1 MLFQPNSLS
10 NSFSII
16 VNSIIFSISFLKFNY
31 SSRAW
36 NSSVRCSTSSR
47 TKATRLVSYTIK
59 FSANKYCT
67 TVSTGFYI
75 GP

>member
-10 NSFSII
+10 NSFAII
-16 VNSIIFSISFLKFNY
+16 VNSIIFSISFSQFNY

-47 TKATRLVSYTIK
+47 TKATRLVSYIIK

-67 TVSTGFYI
+67 TISTGFHI

>member
-16 VNSIIFSISFLKFNY
+16 VNSIIVSISFPEFNY
-31 SSRAW
+31 SSRPW

-47 TKATRLVSYTIK
+47 TKATRLVSYIIK

-67 TVSTGFYI
+67 TISTGFHV